1 MVVFIV
7 KPSKIK
13 ILQVCAIFYLPFIRV
28 SEVYSKKFV
37 IKSTELIPDG
47 TKTSEWLV
55 ISNPWLQKQIMDW
68 TGRSDYAS

>member
-28 SEVYSKKFV
+28 SELYSKKYV
-37 IKSTELIPDG
+37 S
-47 TKTSEWLV
+47 
-55 ISNPWLQKQIMDW
+55 QILKRFSFFSGDVK
-68 TGRSDYAS
+68 